1 MIAFLAGMAL
11 VGPNRAS
18 VLSSLEVLVTMALAF
33 VLLGER
39 LTPPQWAG
47 AALILGAVAF
57 QNTAGRAPRASP
69 EAGGRA
75 PPEHDV

>member
-1 MIAFLAGMAL
+1 VLA
-11 VGPNRAS
+11 
-18 VLSSLEVLVTMALAF
+18 SLEVLVTLVLAMG
-33 VLLGER
+33 LLGER

-57 QNTAGRAPRASP
+57 QNTPAMRRAVTGAVTGTRGA
-69 EAGGRA
+69 AA